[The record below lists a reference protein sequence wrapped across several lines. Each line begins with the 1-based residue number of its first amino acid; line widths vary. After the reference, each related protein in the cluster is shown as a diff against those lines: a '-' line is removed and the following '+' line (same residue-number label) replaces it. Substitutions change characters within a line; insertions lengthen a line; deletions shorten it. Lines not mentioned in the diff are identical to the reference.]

1 MPTGTVAA
9 VETVMAADDD
19 ARRAAHAVSPSAW
32 SRIVATW
39 LAPASPVPTWIGIVV
54 VAAGFGIIAY
64 GWSRVAGL
72 LSVPL
77 QMPYMISAGFTGL
90 GLVCLGI
97 GIVAVQAKRQ
107 ETAARQRHLDE
118 IRDLVERLDRHV
130 TGSQGFGPERDER
143 R

>member
-1 MPTGTVAA
+1 
-9 VETVMAADDD
+9 MAADDD
-19 ARRAAHAVSPSAW
+19 ARRTTLRAGSSAW
-32 SRIVATW
+32 SRIVDTW
-39 LAPASPVPTWIGIVV
+39 LAPTSAVPTWIGIVV

-107 ETAARQRHLDE
+107 ESAARQRHLDE
-118 IRDLVERLDRHV
+118 IRDLVERLDQHV
-130 TGSQGFGPERDER
+130 SGTQGFGADRDGTR
-143 R
+143 

>member
-1 MPTGTVAA
+1 
-9 VETVMAADDD
+9 MAADDD
-19 ARRAAHAVSPSAW
+19 ARRTTLRAGSSAW
-32 SRIVATW
+32 SRIVDTW
-39 LAPASPVPTWIGIVV
+39 LAPTSTVPTWIGIIV

-107 ETAARQRHLDE
+107 ETAARQRHLEE

-130 TGSQGFGPERDER
+130 AGGSSQGFGADRDTLR
-143 R
+143 

>member
-1 MPTGTVAA
+1 
-9 VETVMAADDD
+9 MAADDD
-19 ARRAAHAVSPSAW
+19 ARRATRRAGSSAW
-32 SRIVATW
+32 SRIVDTW
-39 LAPASPVPTWIGIVV
+39 LAPTSAVPTWIGIAV

-107 ETAARQRHLDE
+107 ETAARQRHLE
-118 IRDLVERLDRHV
+118 ELRDLVERLDRHV
-130 TGSQGFGPERDER
+130 SGSQGFGTDREGTR
-143 R
+143 